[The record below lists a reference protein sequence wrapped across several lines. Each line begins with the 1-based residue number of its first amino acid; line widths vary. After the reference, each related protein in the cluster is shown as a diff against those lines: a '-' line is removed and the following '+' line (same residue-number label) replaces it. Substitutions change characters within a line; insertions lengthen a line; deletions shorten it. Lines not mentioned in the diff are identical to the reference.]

1 MKKILSLL
9 LILALAL
16 GLCACGSDSGN
27 TPSETESTVS
37 VKYFHGLW
45 KYEDS
50 DRYIMI
56 NEDNTWDYRNAD
68 MYVLSEGNY
77 SLKDDTLVLKAE
89 DNSTAFKLKKDG
101 SKWLI
106 DDEGKTLSRY
116 NGGDTGE
123 EDGDIRPFL
132 GMWKYD
138 DCELLIG
145 INADGTW
152 AMYDIDAD
160 AETRGTCY
168 TRGSDLVME
177 NEDGYKVGSL
187 SLGSDDQL
195 YDSNGDAL
203 SPYSEEHTEG
213 DPELLYFNGH
223 SYKLIDLDMSWMDAR
238 VYCVKQGGHLVTI
251 TSPEEQDF
259 LANNFYGQKLWIG
272 AFESD
277 IGWRWVTD
285 EPWGYDNWRKG
296 EPSGG
301 EEWCGCFWTDM
312 EWNDIRNEDPGE
324 RVFAFICEYDG
335 LDDTGGEGRSE
346 KKTSWFEDHDMY
358 VNYRCGEPAKTVV
371 GGASVRGQDTH
382 SYTRI
387 PADWYVEQTSYQSTG
402 DGNCLITLTASAL
415 TDGGT
420 MPAFTNKEGYT
431 VTWSWSLCDFY
442 SGVILTEAEDDKF
455 YAYTYDVNGEP
466 VHIEFCYSHDITKY
480 KDLSYELELT
490 LTVRMPEN
498 YDGLV
503 LVCYDAPES
512 EEVRQQRDLIYEGQI
527 VLPVNELPGWREMGS
542 GLICRINN

>member
-1 MKKILSLL
+1 MKKILSLV
-9 LILALAL
+9 LILALAIS
-16 GLCACGSDSGN
+16 LCACGSDSGK
-27 TPSETESTVS
+27 TVS
-37 VKYFHGLW
+37 VKNFHGLW

-56 NEDNTWDYRNAD
+56 NEDDTWDYRNAD
-68 MYVLSEGNY
+68 FYVLSEGNY
-77 SLKDDTLVLKAE
+77 TLKGDTLVLTAE
-89 DNSTAFKLKKDG
+89 DNSTAFELKQDG

-106 DDEGKTLSRY
+106 DDEGKTLARY
-116 NGGDTGE
+116 SGDDTGE
-123 EDGDIRPFL
+123 KDGDIRPFL

-152 AMYDIDAD
+152 AMFDINAD

-168 TRGSDLVME
+168 MRGSKLVME
-177 NEDGYKVGSL
+177 DEDGYKVGSM
-187 SLGSDDQL
+187 SLGSDDRL
-195 YDSNGDAL
+195 YDSDGDAL
-203 SPYSEEHTEG
+203 SPYSEEHTED

-238 VYCVKQGGHLVTI
+238 AYCVQQGGHLVTI

-259 LANNFYGQKLWIG
+259 LANNFYDQKLWIG

-285 EPWGYDNWRKG
+285 ETWGYDNWRKG

-312 EWNDIRNEDPGE
+312 EWNDLRNEDPGE

-346 KKTSWFEDHDMY
+346 EMTSWFEDHDMY

-420 MPAFTNKEGYT
+420 MPAFTYKEGYT
-431 VTWSWSLCDFY
+431 LTWSWSLCDFY
-442 SGVILTEAEDDKF
+442 SGVILTEAEDDTF

-466 VHIEFCYSHDITKY
+466 VHIEFRYSHDITKY

>member
-1 MKKILSLL
+1 MKKLLSLL
-9 LILALAL
+9 LILALAV
-16 GLCACGSDSGN
+16 GLCACGSEPGN
-27 TPSETESTVS
+27 TPSETERTVS
-37 VKYFHGLW
+37 VKYFYGLW

-56 NEDNTWDYRNAD
+56 NEDKTWDYRNAD

-77 SLKDDTLVLKAE
+77 SLKGDTLVLKAE

-106 DDEGKTLSRY
+106 DDEGQTLARY
-116 NGGDTGE
+116 DE
-123 EDGDIRPFL
+123 
-132 GMWKYD
+132 
-138 DCELLIG
+138 
-145 INADGTW
+145 
-152 AMYDIDAD
+152 
-160 AETRGTCY
+160 
-168 TRGSDLVME
+168 V
-177 NEDGYKVGSL
+177 
-187 SLGSDDQL
+187 
-195 YDSNGDAL
+195 
-203 SPYSEEHTEG
+203 

-238 VYCVKQGGHLVTI
+238 AFCVEQGGHLVTI

-259 LANNFYGQKLWIG
+259 LASNFYGQKLWIG

-324 RVFAFICEYDG
+324 RISAFICEYDG
-335 LDDTGGEGRSE
+335 LDDTADEGRSE
-346 KKTSWFEDHDMY
+346 KTASWFEARDMY
-358 VNYRCGEPAKTVV
+358 VNYCGGDPAKTVI
-371 GGASVRGQDTH
+371 GGAAVRGQDTN

-402 DGNCLITLTASAL
+402 DGNCLITLTATSL

-420 MPAFTNKEGYT
+420 MPAFVYKEGYT
-431 VTWSWSLCDFY
+431 LTWSWSLCDYY
-442 SGVILTEAEDDKF
+442 SGVILTEAEDDTF
-455 YAYTYDVNGEP
+455 YSYTYDVNGEP
-466 VHIEFCYSHDITKY
+466 VHIEFRYSHEIVKY

-503 LVCYDAPES
+503 LVCYNAPES
-512 EEVRQQRDLIYEGQI
+512 DEVGQQRDLVYEGQI
-527 VLPVNELPGWREMGS
+527 VLPVDELPGWREMGS
-542 GLICRINN
+542 GLICQINS

>member
-16 GLCACGSDSGN
+16 SLCACGSDSGK
-27 TPSETESTVS
+27 TVS
-37 VKYFHGLW
+37 VKNFHGLW

-56 NEDNTWDYRNAD
+56 NEDDTWDYRNAD
-68 MYVLSEGNY
+68 FYVLTEGNY
-77 SLKDDTLVLKAE
+77 TLKGDTLVLTAE
-89 DNSTAFKLKKDG
+89 DNSTAFELKQDG

-106 DDEGKTLSRY
+106 DDEGKTLARY
-116 NGGDTGE
+116 SGDDTGE
-123 EDGDIRPFL
+123 KDGDIRPFL

-152 AMYDIDAD
+152 TMFDINAD

-168 TRGSDLVME
+168 MRGSKLVME
-177 NEDGYKVGSL
+177 DEDGYKVGSM
-187 SLGSDDQL
+187 SLGSDDRL
-195 YDSNGDAL
+195 YDSDGDAL
-203 SPYSEEHTEG
+203 SPYSEEHTED

-223 SYKLIDLDMSWMDAR
+223 SYKRIDLDMSWMDAR
-238 VYCVKQGGHLVTI
+238 AYCVQQGGHLVTI

-272 AFESD
+272 AFESNL
-277 IGWRWVTD
+277 GWRWVTD

-324 RVFAFICEYDG
+324 RVSAFICEYDG

-346 KKTSWFEDHDMY
+346 KKTPWFEDHDMY

-387 PADWYVEQTSYQSTG
+387 PADWYVEQTS
-402 DGNCLITLTASAL
+402 
-415 TDGGT
+415 
-420 MPAFTNKEGYT
+420 
-431 VTWSWSLCDFY
+431 
-442 SGVILTEAEDDKF
+442 
-455 YAYTYDVNGEP
+455 
-466 VHIEFCYSHDITKY
+466 
-480 KDLSYELELT
+480 
-490 LTVRMPEN
+490 
-498 YDGLV
+498 
-503 LVCYDAPES
+503 
-512 EEVRQQRDLIYEGQI
+512 
-527 VLPVNELPGWREMGS
+527 
-542 GLICRINN
+542 

>member
-16 GLCACGSDSGN
+16 SLCACGSDSGK
-27 TPSETESTVS
+27 TVS
-37 VKYFHGLW
+37 VKNFHGLW

-56 NEDNTWDYRNAD
+56 NEDDSWDYRNAD
-68 MYVLSEGNY
+68 FYVLSEGNY
-77 SLKDDTLVLKAE
+77 TLKGDTLVLTAE
-89 DNSTAFKLKKDG
+89 DNSTAFELKQDG

-106 DDEGKTLSRY
+106 DDEGKTLARY
-116 NGGDTGE
+116 SGDDTGE
-123 EDGDIRPFL
+123 KDGDIRRFL

-152 AMYDIDAD
+152 TMFDINAD

-168 TRGSDLVME
+168 MRGSKLVME
-177 NEDGYKVGSL
+177 DEDGYKVGSM
-187 SLGSDDQL
+187 SLGSDDRL
-195 YDSNGDAL
+195 YDSDGDAL
-203 SPYSEEHTEG
+203 SPYSEEHTED

-223 SYKLIDLDMSWMDAR
+223 SYKRIDLDMSWMDAR
-238 VYCVKQGGHLVTI
+238 AYCVQQGGHLVTI
-251 TSPEEQDF
+251 ASPEEQDF

-272 AFESD
+272 AFESNL
-277 IGWRWVTD
+277 GWRWVTD

-324 RVFAFICEYDG
+324 RVSAFICEYDG

-346 KKTSWFEDHDMY
+346 KKTPWFEDHDMY

-420 MPAFTNKEGYT
+420 MPAFTYKEGYT

-442 SGVILTEAEDDKF
+442 SGVILTEADDDTF

-466 VHIEFCYSHDITKY
+466 VHIEFRYSHDITKY

>member
-16 GLCACGSDSGN
+16 SLCACGSDSGK
-27 TPSETESTVS
+27 TVS
-37 VKYFHGLW
+37 VKNFHGLW

-56 NEDNTWDYRNAD
+56 NEDDTWDYRNAD
-68 MYVLSEGNY
+68 FYVLSVGNY
-77 SLKDDTLVLKAE
+77 TLKGDTLVLTAE
-89 DNSTAFKLKKDG
+89 DNSTAFELKQDG

-106 DDEGKTLSRY
+106 DDEGKTLARY
-116 NGGDTGE
+116 SGDDTGE
-123 EDGDIRPFL
+123 KDGDIRPFL

-152 AMYDIDAD
+152 TMFDINAD

-168 TRGSDLVME
+168 MRGSKLVME
-177 NEDGYKVGSL
+177 DEDGYKVGSM
-187 SLGSDDQL
+187 SLGSDDRL
-195 YDSNGDAL
+195 YDSDGDAL
-203 SPYSEEHTEG
+203 SPYSEEHTED

-223 SYKLIDLDMSWMDAR
+223 SYKRIDLDMSWMDAR
-238 VYCVKQGGHLVTI
+238 AYCVQQGGHLVTI

-272 AFESD
+272 AFESNL
-277 IGWRWVTD
+277 GWRWVTD

-324 RVFAFICEYDG
+324 RVSAFICEYDG

-346 KKTSWFEDHDMY
+346 TKTPWFEDHDMY

-420 MPAFTNKEGYT
+420 MPAFTYKEGYT

-442 SGVILTEAEDDKF
+442 SGVILTEADDDTF

-466 VHIEFCYSHDITKY
+466 VHIEFRYSHDITKY

>member
-16 GLCACGSDSGN
+16 SLCACGSDSGK
-27 TPSETESTVS
+27 TVS
-37 VKYFHGLW
+37 VKNFHGLW

-56 NEDNTWDYRNAD
+56 NEDDTWDYRNAD
-68 MYVLSEGNY
+68 FYVLSEGNY
-77 SLKDDTLVLKAE
+77 TLKGDTLVLTAE
-89 DNSTAFKLKKDG
+89 DNSTAFELKQDG

-106 DDEGKTLSRY
+106 DDEGKTLARY
-116 NGGDTGE
+116 SGDDTGE
-123 EDGDIRPFL
+123 KDGDIRPFL

-152 AMYDIDAD
+152 TMFDINGD

-168 TRGSDLVME
+168 MRGSKLVME
-177 NEDGYKVGSL
+177 DEDGYKVGSM
-187 SLGSDDQL
+187 SLGSDDRL
-195 YDSNGDAL
+195 YDSDGDAL
-203 SPYSEEHTEG
+203 SPYSEEHTED

-223 SYKLIDLDMSWMDAR
+223 SYKRIDLDMSWMDAR
-238 VYCVKQGGHLVTI
+238 AYCVQQGGHLVTI

-272 AFESD
+272 AFESNL
-277 IGWRWVTD
+277 GWRWVTD
-285 EPWGYDNWRKG
+285 EHWGYDNWRKG

-324 RVFAFICEYDG
+324 RVSAFICEYDG

-346 KKTSWFEDHDMY
+346 TKTSWFEDHDMY

-420 MPAFTNKEGYT
+420 MPAFTYKEGYT

-442 SGVILTEAEDDKF
+442 SGVILTEADDDTF

-466 VHIEFCYSHDITKY
+466 VHIEFRYSHDITKY